1 MTASLAERC
10 AAGGEQIRRN
20 ERERQRLMDAPEFIR
35 LWDGEWNLH
44 HVCGNEY
51 EHTFSWVSNDT
62 GTGSIEL
69 DFDSPQGLWLYDMW
83 GRLERDEKRNVHITV
98 DDPAGARWGGRL
110 DSCTVSHKEDG
121 QRVVI
126 AEFLHDYEDLKWVTV
141 WSNPFLPAAFQF
153 PRGFLLAGPV
163 TWILKTTLW
172 LQLFRYKNPLI
183 TIPDDPLDFSAYDD
197 FLDMSTWDIVVK
209 PTSFI
214 EAMESGVVWGLV
226 SSRWKTWH
234 DMAHVML
241 EDSELSVECTRWLE
255 GDPPPWDGANLR
267 HGTLVVDIV
276 DKSGTFIGTAHGGT
290 MLDGFGRT
298 VAEFFEDFVDSSL
311 DLVLDT
317 DSPQEYFIPGNRL
330 THKEQP
336 GVVYLEGIGSGIE
349 TSDFINSPAK
359 GDTVNVGGH
368 SMPGINESISASIQ
382 AVYDILGNLV
392 LIGSLGGT
400 VDTLLQ
406 PLYEDCVS
414 GDTIIEGPDGKERID
429 VLAERGGSFRVWAR
443 TEDGAC
449 VPATAVFAFKKGHT
463 ELFEYVLANGYS
475 IKATR
480 QHRWLTR
487 AGWEETAKAVVGTDV
502 ATIDGFSPVV
512 AIHPLGKQDFYDM
525 HVPGLENYL
534 ANGIWNHNTIL
545 AWWSMKNTERAQ
557 NSGWSRYHEYR
568 QDGAGKAYTI
578 ASLMVLRAGFWATK
592 TTLSNKITIT
602 NNSPFLIGP
611 KGHWW
616 HDDRIGFN
624 LQDDPTGRIW
634 VDRARKI
641 ELKRDAEGKHWVAT
655 VGDERLLQDPAMK
668 AWGRI
673 EQIVASLSELGAW

>member
-20 ERERQRLMDAPEFIR
+20 ERERQRLMDAPELIR

-44 HVCGNEY
+44 HVCGDEY

-121 QRVVI
+121 QRVVV

-153 PRGFLLAGPV
+153 PRAFLLAGPV

-311 DLVLDT
+311 DLLLDT

-406 PLYEDCVS
+406 PLYED
-414 GDTIIEGPDGKERID
+414 
-429 VLAERGGSFRVWAR
+429 
-443 TEDGAC
+443 
-449 VPATAVFAFKKGHT
+449 
-463 ELFEYVLANGYS
+463 
-475 IKATR
+475 
-480 QHRWLTR
+480 
-487 AGWEETAKAVVGTDV
+487 
-502 ATIDGFSPVV
+502 
-512 AIHPLGKQDFYDM
+512 
-525 HVPGLENYL
+525 
-534 ANGIWNHNTIL
+534 TIL

-557 NSGWSRYHEYR
+557 NSGWSRYHEYF